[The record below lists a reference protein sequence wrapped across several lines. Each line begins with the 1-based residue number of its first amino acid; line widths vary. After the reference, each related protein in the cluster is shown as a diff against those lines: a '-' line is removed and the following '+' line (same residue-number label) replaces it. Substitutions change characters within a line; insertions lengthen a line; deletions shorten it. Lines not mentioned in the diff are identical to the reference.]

1 VKKKIY
7 VLALIVAVVGI
18 CKSALWL
25 KSISVAHSV
34 GQHLREDDREEEHEA
49 FDRIVR
55 AMRSYLED
63 HNGKLPADPY
73 LALVEDRK
81 VQYTGDFMLASGNII
96 FNWEYVP
103 ARIEPNLQRNR
114 KLVLFFANVDG
125 MYSVFY
131 TNGLVERCEELPE
144 NPSNLFKTAGYPIWK
159 SLDEKISWLKKEQEK
174 MVWDPSLQM
183 YITREAAVARMDSGA
198 KPSTEQ

>member
-1 VKKKIY
+1 
-7 VLALIVAVVGI
+7 
-18 CKSALWL
+18 
-25 KSISVAHSV
+25 
-34 GQHLREDDREEEHEA
+34 
-49 FDRIVR
+49 
-55 AMRSYLED
+55 
-63 HNGKLPADPY
+63 
-73 LALVEDRK
+73 
-81 VQYTGDFMLASGNII
+81 
-96 FNWEYVP
+96 
-103 ARIEPNLQRNR
+103 
-114 KLVLFFANVDG
+114 

-183 YITREAAVARMDSGA
+183 YITREATVARMDSGA